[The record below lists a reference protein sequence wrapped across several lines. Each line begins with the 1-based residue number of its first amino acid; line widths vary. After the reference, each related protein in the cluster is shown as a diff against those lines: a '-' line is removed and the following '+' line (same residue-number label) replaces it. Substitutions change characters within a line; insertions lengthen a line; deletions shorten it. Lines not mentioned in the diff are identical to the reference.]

1 MTDKLRIALRLKK
14 EITNINKK
22 KKRRIKWNPAID
34 VWADHIYRGAYEATY
49 WQTVDRLDVVCL
61 ISLLVIK
68 ETYSNLRVMQNFLDL
83 TSAWWVV

>member
-1 MTDKLRIALRLKK
+1 MKSRH
-14 EITNINKK
+14 
-22 KKRRIKWNPAID
+22 RRVGGPYIQS
-34 VWADHIYRGAYEATY
+34 VYEATY